1 MKTLKF
7 FLIIA
12 IFYSCNK
19 EDEYS
24 GSFDINGKVKY
35 DNGISANNSQIYLN
49 NEFKTTTNS
58 EGDFA
63 INEVNA
69 GKYTLKATSSDSS
82 NGYSEVIVEI
92 DLKDDDLNLG
102 SLLLPVPVKLLE
114 PTDVTS
120 HSIKLIWNKCNAS
133 DFREYKIYIHNS
145 SALDENTGT
154 LLHIT
159 TSVNDTILSVNEGDF
174 WWGGSTLTPNTT
186 YYFRVF
192 VVNSYGR
199 MSGSNII
206 KVKTS
211 LWDNADKF
219 TSNYNIKLQ
228 VSFAAQG
235 DLTGIAWDGY
245 YFWMLY
251 FEELGGYYDNNRVT
265 LVKYD
270 LEQGTTLDTIIFD
283 DSNYFPAGITWD
295 GTNIWISFETYI
307 QSVDIENET
316 LDKKYYAGESTVDL
330 AWDNENL
337 LLLDVWNKVTFI
349 NPKNGI
355 ITQQFDTPFKVIGY
369 SGEKGITYRDGEIW
383 IINNWHDEICILD
396 RTGNH
401 IGVAEVDFLQE
412 GMTANGHRMP
422 MCFMDEKLVIAFD
435 SQVRIYSI
443 EKKE

>member
-24 GSFDINGKVKY
+24 GSFDITGKVKY
-35 DNGISANNSQIYLN
+35 DNGVSAKNSQIYLN

-58 EGDFA
+58 EGDFT

-82 NGYSEVIVEI
+82 NGYSEVTVEI
-92 DLKDDDLNLG
+92 DLKDDDLNLENL
-102 SLLLPVPVKLLE
+102 SLPIPVKLLE
-114 PTDVTS
+114 PSDVTS
-120 HSIKLIWNKCNAS
+120 HSIKLTWNKCNAS

-145 SALDENTGT
+145 SALDESTGT

-174 WWGGSTLTPNTT
+174 WWGGSTLAPNTT

-199 MSGSNII
+199 MSGSNIT

-219 TSNYNIKLQ
+219 TNNYYIKLQ
-228 VSFAAQG
+228 LSFAAQG
-235 DLTGIAWDGY
+235 NLTGIAWDGD

-251 FEELGGYYDNNRVT
+251 FEVFGGNDLDNRIT

-270 LEQGTTLDTIIFD
+270 FEQGMTLDTVIFE
-283 DSNYFPAGITWD
+283 DSYYWPKGITWD
-295 GTNIWISFETYI
+295 GVNVWISFGPYI
-307 QSVDIENET
+307 RSVNIKNEI
-316 LDKKYYAGESTVDL
+316 LDKTYYGGDNTVDL
-330 AWDNENL
+330 AWDNKNL
-337 LLLDVWNKVTFI
+337 LLLDTWNKVTFI
-349 NPKNGI
+349 NPINGI
-355 ITQQFDTPFKVIGY
+355 SRQFVTPFIKIGY
-369 SGEKGITYRDGEIW
+369 SGERGIAYRDNEIW
-383 IINNWHDEICILD
+383 IINRWHDEICILD
-396 RTGNH
+396 TAGNH
-401 IGVAEVDFLQE
+401 IGIAGVDFMKE
-412 GMTANGHRMP
+412 GVIFNGNILP
-422 MCFMDEKLVIAFD
+422 MCFMGDKLVIVLD

-443 EKKE
+443 QKKE